1 MLLGM
6 PPDPNVL
13 QIRIGALV
21 SLVIVRDR
29 DAQEYKI
36 VIAEHGLCD
45 RRVGVPLPE
54 DQAVRVAKFLSVSL
68 RPGSGGEPRR
78 LGGVVEVGI
87 EDDPTT
93 PER

>member
-1 MLLGM
+1 M

-45 RRVGVPLPE
+45 RRTSIPLPE
-54 DQAVRVAKFLSVSL
+54 DQAVRVAKFLNVPL
-68 RPGSGGEPRR
+68 HGGGGGEVPRR